1 MTKYELIGFIVTMI
15 GVLVASVMLYS
26 NCFAEKKN
34 ANRNMVIA
42 TLLTI
47 SAALLIAMYI
57 DCIYYKDFVLWRF
70 AVNTFS
76 VYSITI
82 GISAILT
89 MFKEHNEYRGGCYY
103 RKLVKITEDV
113 IEKKANMKMDDCMPY
128 KMPAVNNTSCIKS
141 DCCEMVSGKVISL
154 EEARMKRK

>member
-15 GVLVASVMLYS
+15 GVLVASAMLYS
-26 NCFAEKKN
+26 NSFAERKN

-47 SAALLIAMYI
+47 SAALLIAMDI
-57 DCIYYKDFVLWRF
+57 DFIYYKDFVLWRF

-89 MFKEHNEYRGGCYY
+89 MFKEHNKYRDGYY
-103 RKLVKITEDV
+103 RKLVKITENV
-113 IEKKANMKMDDCMPY
+113 IEKKANMKMDACIPY
-128 KMPAVNNTSCIKS
+128 QMPAVNNTSCIKS

-154 EEARMKRK
+154 EEARMRRK